1 MFRKPVLIVALCLV
15 SVALVF
21 AFLRERR
28 RHQALGTGPSEA
40 GGKLERCLVC
50 HSGAHEDPGG
60 AHGAVAL
67 GCSSCHLG
75 NPLSFDADRAHAD
88 MEPEPGALDT
98 VDRTCGRPE
107 CHQRESAR
115 VATSLMATGVGII
128 AVNRW
133 VFGEI
138 PTPDGTDTMK
148 QLLTE
153 AEPTPA
159 QDHLRKLCAGCHLYA
174 RADNRDDAIRRPGT
188 GCSACHYE
196 APEDSA
202 TGHGSVDGQVPDEA
216 CLGCHSRSGRISL
229 SYQGLAE
236 LETHQPKDCAEPTE
250 LHDGRPAC
258 RLEPDIHHERG
269 LKCVDCHLH
278 TDLMGDETS
287 HAHKEDQV
295 EITCESCHGPHSG
308 PPASWS
314 SLSDEI
320 TRDLLRLRN
329 QPAVPRDPMRVGR
342 RGTPLWNLQQVA
354 GEPTSQQLVAKDNG
368 RSHPVTPTPS
378 DANHQLEGHERLT
391 CTACHSRWAPQ
402 CSSCHTHYEPGGQ
415 RWDFGKGAPSAGA
428 WTESADR
435 YDWGEPI
442 LAVRPDDRIAPAIP
456 GMILT
461 VQTHPTSKPLRRRLF
476 ATIDPHTTR
485 KEARSCASCHQSAS
499 ALGWGTGTL
508 QLAQRLDE
516 PATRFE
522 PTVPDPDQPER
533 AIDGWTAPFPAQPGQ
548 GTRQTMRSLS
558 AAEQRAVLTVGRCL
572 PCHAQSSDTIYGDFT
587 ASLAELRQGS
597 SSCPAGPELTGR

>member
-28 RHQALGTGPSEA
+28 RHDAQGKGPSQA
-40 GGKLERCLVC
+40 GGQIERCLVC

-60 AHGAVAL
+60 AHAAVAV

-75 NPLSFDADRAHAD
+75 NPLAFDADRAHTG
-88 MEPEPGALDT
+88 MEPEPGALAT
-98 VDRTCGRPE
+98 VDRSCGRPD

-133 VFGEI
+133 VFGEV
-138 PTPDGTDTMK
+138 PSPDGAETMT
-148 QLLTE
+148 QLLARNE
-153 AEPTPA
+153 LTPA
-159 QDHLRKLCAGCHLYA
+159 QDHLRKLCAGCHLNA
-174 RADNRDDAIRRPGT
+174 RAGNRDDAIRRPGT

-196 APEDSA
+196 APKDSA
-202 TGHGSVDGQVPDEA
+202 TAHGSVDAQVSDEA

-236 LETHQPKDCAEPTE
+236 LETHQAQDCEQPAR

-278 TDLMGDETS
+278 TDLMGDGTS
-287 HAHKEDQV
+287 YAHKEDQV
-295 EITCESCHGPHSG
+295 EITCESCHGPHG
-308 PPASWS
+308 DRPRSWS
-314 SLSDEI
+314 SLSDDI
-320 TRDLLRLRN
+320 TRDLLRLRS

-342 RGTPLWNLQQVA
+342 RGTPLWNLQQIDR
-354 GEPTSQQLVAKDNG
+354 EPTGQQLVAKG
-368 RSHPVTPTPS
+368 SGQSHPVTQTP
-378 DANHQLEGHERLT
+378 DDPNHELKGHERLT

-402 CSSCHTHYEPGGQ
+402 CSSCHTHYEPGGE
-415 RWDFGKGAPSAGA
+415 RWDFGKAAQTPGT
-428 WTESADR
+428 WVESADR
-435 YDWGEPI
+435 YDWGEPV
-442 LAVRPDDRIAPAIP
+442 LAVRADGRIAPAIP

-461 VQTHPTSKPLRRRLF
+461 VQTEPTGKPVRRRLF

-485 KEARSCASCHQSAS
+485 PQARSCASCHRSAA

-508 QLAQRLDE
+508 QLAQRLDG

-522 PTVPDPDQPER
+522 PAVADPEEPAR
-533 AIDGWTAPFPAQPGQ
+533 AVDGWTAPFPAQPGL
-548 GTRQTMRSLS
+548 GTRQGMRSLS
-558 AAEQRAVLTVGRCL
+558 APEQRAVLTVGRCL
-572 PCHAQSSDTIYGDFT
+572 PCHEQSSDGIYADFT
-587 ASLAELRQGS
+587 TALFELRQGS
-597 SSCPAGPELTGR
+597 SSCPAGPELNGR